1 MCKKLKYVKMK
12 KLINL
17 NVNIILIILL
27 INSIDA
33 KISDKRLCAD
43 ETCSSKLDFL

>member
-1 MCKKLKYVKMK
+1 MK
-12 KLINL
+12 KIINL

-27 INSIDA
+27 INLNDA

-43 ETCSSKLDFL
+43 ENCSSKFNFI